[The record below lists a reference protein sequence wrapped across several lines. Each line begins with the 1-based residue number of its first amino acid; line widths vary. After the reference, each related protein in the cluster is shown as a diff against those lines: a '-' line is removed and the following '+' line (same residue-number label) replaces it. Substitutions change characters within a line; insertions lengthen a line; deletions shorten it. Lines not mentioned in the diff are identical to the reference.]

1 MKIVYIDGGVEK
13 IMIVILESIQQ
24 SISVTSWKYSIGDH
38 RWLHD
43 PAPPPDG
50 DSDGGV
56 ADGND
61 HGWDDENGE
70 GNQAEVQ
77 LPLPW

>member
-1 MKIVYIDGGVEK
+1 MA
-13 IMIVILESIQQ
+13 LESILQ
-24 SISVTSWKYSIGDH
+24 SISFTSWKYGIGDH
-38 RWLHD
+38 GWLHD